1 MAEHIKTGK
10 TGEKI
15 ALKFL
20 QSKAYNIL
28 ETNWR
33 NGHKEIDI
41 IAKQDEYLVFIEV
54 KTRKSEYYEKPYE
67 AVTRRK
73 QELLIDAAE
82 AYLEEYDLDIE
93 IRFDIISILLIKNK
107 TTIEH
112 IEAAFTPLF

>member
-15 ALKFL
+15 AVKFL
-20 QSKAYNIL
+20 QSKAYDIL

-33 NGHKEIDI
+33 TGHKEIDI
-41 IAKQDEYLVFIEV
+41 IAKQNENIIFIEV

-67 AVTRRK
+67 AVTRKK

-82 AYLEEYDLDIE
+82 VYLEKNNLDVD
-93 IRFDIISILLIKNK
+93 IRFDIISILLINNK
-107 TTIEH
+107 TKIEH
-112 IEAAFTPLF
+112 IENAFTPLF